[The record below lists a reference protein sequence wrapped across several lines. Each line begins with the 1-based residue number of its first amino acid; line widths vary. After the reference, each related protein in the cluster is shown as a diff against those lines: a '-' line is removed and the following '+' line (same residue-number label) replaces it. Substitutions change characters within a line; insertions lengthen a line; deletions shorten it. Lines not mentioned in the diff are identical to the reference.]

1 MQRSSNIKHATQSQ
15 EIGRTSS
22 KFMNLNLGHQTP
34 TGKVEAAGG
43 GGGGGVED
51 GDGDGDGE
59 WRGNQEYIH
68 HHHHRRHIIIIL
80 IIIIITI
87 IISMRNIHI

>member
-22 KFMNLNLGHQTP
+22 KFMNLNLGHQMRTEAMGMEL
-34 TGKVEAAGG
+34 GKVEAVGG
-43 GGGGGVED
+43 DGD

-59 WRGNQEYIH
+59 WRPQIVFYLEKSFSKKYYF
-68 HHHHRRHIIIIL
+68 
-80 IIIIITI
+80 
-87 IISMRNIHI
+87 